1 MILELKST
9 DRVCDVLN
17 RVLDRMS
24 EVVHRIDA
32 PLVTGIVV
40 CHVSDTVD
48 DRITHVDIRRCHID
62 LCAENLLSVLI
73 HAVLHVL
80 K

>member
-40 CHVSDTVD
+40 CHVSDT
-48 DRITHVDIRRCHID
+48 HVDIRRCHID
-62 LCAENLLSVLI
+62 LCAENLLSVLV